1 MNNLVSVIGPA
12 PSEDL
17 EAFAKRLAT
26 ERIRV
31 NETLA
36 EIRAFVFEPKGSP
49 KRKRRDPLD
58 LSPEDT
64 LQAMKEMGITSV
76 AELIAKV
83 KEAQLG
89 QQSK

>member
-17 EAFAKRLAT
+17 EAFAKRLAS
-26 ERIRV
+26 ERLRV
-31 NETLA
+31 NETLV
-36 EIRAFVFEPKGSP
+36 EIRAFAFEPKGP
-49 KRKRRDPLD
+49 TKRKARDPLD

-64 LQAMKEMGITSV
+64 LQAMREMGINSV

-83 KEAQLG
+83 KEAQRG
-89 QQSK
+89 